1 MDFHGEGGCC
11 EGVGGGVDVRAEPL
25 GSHHVENVR
34 AGIFVEEGGGGR
46 SRSTSSTLL
55 LLVSDGLHVLDDGL
69 HVLEGDMENL
79 QHLAQKHAHRSTD
92 PVGDERHVG
101 LDAEVRA
108 EVDISEPHVHPAAR
122 KEKKENGGEEGARG
136 AGATRRGPSAAL
148 TSPLS
153 HNLEEGTQE
162 WLSNTAQGCVG
173 PHLPAM
179 MHEMH
184 VSVHGLPAN
193 QLLAP

>member
-108 EVDISEPHVHPAAR
+108 EVDISEPHVHPASC
-122 KEKKENGGEEGARG
+122 EKKTKGKTEVRRVPGGPARP
-136 AGATRRGPSAAL
+136 AGAPR
-148 TSPLS
+148 PLS
-153 HNLEEGTQE
+153 
-162 WLSNTAQGCVG
+162 
-173 PHLPAM
+173 PR
-179 MHEMH
+179 
-184 VSVHGLPAN
+184 
-193 QLLAP
+193 LLATTLRKAPRNGSATQPKAV